1 MEESAEEDRLET
13 ATERGMQQK
22 MRLFLLIFFS
32 LYATAHLYA
41 FLKTRAAL
49 EFGWRGG
56 SLLAL
61 WMCLMAI
68 APLLIRMLE
77 RQGLGFLARLLAHL
91 GYTWLGILFLFL
103 CTSLLLDLI
112 RLVLSLVGST
122 WNNKSSGLSISSRAA
137 LFLPLLLSAALA
149 VVGYFEALDIQTEK
163 VVFQS
168 PKIPKEM
175 GWIKVAQISDV
186 HLGLIVR
193 EGRLER
199 ILRPVREFAPDIL
212 VSTGDLMDGQANDLS
227 GIAERLQ
234 GMVPRYGKFAVTGNH
249 EYYAGINQ
257 SLQFLE
263 RAGFSVLRG
272 NKAEVAGISI
282 AGVDDLAEGYF
293 GPSPHASESE
303 LLSGSP
309 PGRFVLFLK
318 HRPLVEKSTLGLFD
332 LQLSGHTHKGQIFPL
347 SLLTHLYYRL
357 DSGWLNSG
365 GSYLHVSN
373 GSGTWG
379 PPIRLLAPAEVTLIE
394 LGHGETTRVSISTRG
409 PS

>member
-1 MEESAEEDRLET
+1 
-13 ATERGMQQK
+13 
-22 MRLFLLIFFS
+22 
-32 LYATAHLYA
+32 
-41 FLKTRAAL
+41 
-49 EFGWRGG
+49 
-56 SLLAL
+56 
-61 WMCLMAI
+61 MAI

-77 RQGLGFLARLLAHL
+77 RQGLGFLARLLAYL

-112 RLVLSLVGST
+112 RLVLSLVGLT

-193 EGRLER
+193 ERRLER

-282 AGVDDLAEGYF
+282 VGVDDLAEGYF

-303 LLSGSP
+303 LLSRVP

-318 HRPLVEKSTLGLFD
+318 HQPLVEKSTLGLFD
-332 LQLSGHTHKGQIFPL
+332 LQLSGHTHKGQIFPF

>member
-1 MEESAEEDRLET
+1 
-13 ATERGMQQK
+13 MQQK

-41 FLKTRAAL
+41 FLKAKAAL

-112 RLVLSLVGST
+112 RLVLSLVGLT

-193 EGRLER
+193 ERRLER

-257 SLQFLE
+257 
-263 RAGFSVLRG
+263 
-272 NKAEVAGISI
+272 
-282 AGVDDLAEGYF
+282 
-293 GPSPHASESE
+293 
-303 LLSGSP
+303 
-309 PGRFVLFLK
+309 
-318 HRPLVEKSTLGLFD
+318 
-332 LQLSGHTHKGQIFPL
+332 
-347 SLLTHLYYRL
+347 
-357 DSGWLNSG
+357 
-365 GSYLHVSN
+365 
-373 GSGTWG
+373 
-379 PPIRLLAPAEVTLIE
+379 
-394 LGHGETTRVSISTRG
+394 
-409 PS
+409 